1 MLACGADMRTR
12 LSVLGVG
19 LLATVLGAAPA
30 TPASSQEPGAQQP
43 AADLLQQLDTL
54 QGLMSVALIEFNG
67 EQQSRSIV
75 MFEEIISTLARLRLT
90 TDLPENAEQMLLRS
104 YELRARA
111 FFNIGSESE
120 ARESFRQLI
129 RVRPDYALNEEEVSP
144 KLVTVYNSVKE
155 SLVGYLAVSSF
166 PAGAEVKLNGAL
178 LSLTD
183 FFPLE
188 VLVGEYQIEI
198 SREGYAT
205 ETQALAI
212 TATETQALEV
222 ELTRTAASLFFI
234 TEPAG
239 VEIWVDGEHEA
250 TTGGS
255 LAADMVELA
264 SLEALDPGRASAI
277 AEVANVDLGSHEI
290 EFRKRCYEPLRTT
303 LNAEEPR
310 DYQARPVRMAP
321 SLGTLMLTSDP
332 PGAQIFIDGEP
343 MGRTPRELDGICSGK
358 HRLEVKHTSGKFVQ
372 DLELQKNETLSL
384 DCPIRPSLAF
394 LGVVVPNAAAERVEQ
409 EVRDQVIRNLSG
421 IRTLNFMPVKDA
433 DVERVLDA
441 ERTALAQLV
450 PGAGAEPDVIRR
462 VTERLAEG
470 LEVQGFLFAELEDQ
484 QLQRRATL
492 HLLAAGNAATD
503 QYSVIFNQ
511 SASYISFLSSI
522 DRRAT
527 VYRPWTG
534 LITIDTL
541 SHDGVPVLRV
551 VPGSPAARAQV
562 KVEEILFAADG
573 QPVKKTSE
581 LLERVA
587 GKRAGDRLTL
597 QLRGSEGART
607 VELELQN
614 TPQEV
619 PLNDPD
625 LLYNKVMMDL
635 RQQVEGYPGT
645 EQAAFARLNLAIC
658 SMHFDDFAAAH
669 EHLLKARRE
678 LPAGPG
684 ISQGTALYYLGLSLE
699 RLGYEREARD
709 SYQAAAG
716 FEEATLFNND
726 GPRVAPLAARRARP

>member
-1 MLACGADMRTR
+1 MRTR
-12 LSVLGVG
+12 LSAGVAVLVGALVGVS
-19 LLATVLGAAPA
+19 A
-30 TPASSQEPGAQQP
+30 TPASSQETAVKEPGA
-43 AADLLQQLDTL
+43 ALLEQLDTL
-54 QGLMSVALIEFNG
+54 RGLMSAALIEFNG

-75 MFEEIISTLARLRLT
+75 MFEEIVSTLDRLRLT
-90 TDLPENAEQMLLRS
+90 AELPENAKQILLRA

-111 FFNIGSESE
+111 FFNIGSEAE
-120 ARESFRQLI
+120 AREGFRRLI
-129 RVRPDYALNEEEVSP
+129 RIRPSYSLNEDEVSP
-144 KLVTVYNSVKE
+144 KLSTVYNSVKE
-155 SLVGYLAVSSF
+155 SLVGSIAVSSV
-166 PAGAEVKLNGAL
+166 PAGAEVKLNGEF

-183 FFPLE
+183 FFPMD
-188 VLVGEYQIEI
+188 VLAGEYQIEI

-205 ETQALAI
+205 EIQALSI
-212 TATETQALEV
+212 KATETQALEV
-222 ELTRTAASLFFI
+222 ELTRTAASFFFI

-239 VEIWVDGEHEA
+239 VEIWVDGEHKA

-255 LAADMVELA
+255 LAVDMVELA
-264 SLEALDPGRASAI
+264 RLEGIDPGLASAV
-277 AEVANVDLGSHEI
+277 AEVANVGLGSHEI
-290 EFRKRCYEPLRTT
+290 ELRKRCYEAVVTT
-303 LNAEEPR
+303 LEAEEAR

-358 HRLEVKHTSGKFVQ
+358 HRLEVKHSSGKFIR

-394 LGVVVPNAAAERVEQ
+394 LGVIAPGAAAQRVEQ
-409 EVRDQVIRNLSG
+409 QVREQVIRNLSG
-421 IRTLNFMPVKDA
+421 IRTLNFVPVEDA
-433 DVERVLDA
+433 VLRRLLSD
-441 ERTALAQLV
+441 ERTELAQLV
-450 PGAGAEPDVIRR
+450 PGASAEPDVIRR
-462 VTERLAEG
+462 VTERLAEA
-470 LEVQGFLFAELEDQ
+470 LEVQGFLFAELEEQ

-492 HLLAAGNAATD
+492 HLLAAGNATTD
-503 QYSVIFNQ
+503 QYSVVLNQ

-551 VPGSPAARAQV
+551 VPGSPASRTQV
-562 KVEEILFAADG
+562 RTQEILFAADG
-573 QPVKKTSE
+573 QPVKRTRD
-581 LLERVA
+581 LLDLVE
-587 GKRAGDRLTL
+587 GKRGGDRLVL
-597 QLRGSEGART
+597 QLRGTEGVRA
-607 VELELQN
+607 VELELQT

-669 EHLLKARRE
+669 EHLLKARNE

-709 SYQAAAG
+709 MYQAAAG
-716 FEEATLFNND
+716 FEEATLFDND
-726 GPRVAPLAARRARP
+726 GPRVAPLAARRAQP